1 MIKIV
6 HAPILLN
13 ILALADLVIYPRVYV
28 VNRFPRTVYHGL
40 IHIAQIERLIAKH
53 GKNGVRMFYWNYIRD
68 WVKLGFRYRKIPYE
82 VEAYK
87 HERNYRY
94 LEIHDP
100 EIWAKIKHLMPVIPP
115 WEFYG

>member
-1 MIKIV
+1 MIKVV

-13 ILALADLVIYPRVYV
+13 VLALADLVIYPRVYV
-28 VNRFPRTVYHGL
+28 VNKFPRTVYHVL
-40 IHIAQIERLIAKH
+40 IHIAQIERLITKY
-53 GKNGVRMFYWNYIRD
+53 GDKGIRYFYWNYIRK
-68 WVKLGFRYRKIPYE
+68 WFKYRGYRKIPYE
-82 VEAYK
+82 IEAYK

-100 EIWAKIKHLMPVIPP
+100 EIWAKIKHLMPPIPP